1 MRNNQIKKILSRD
14 KNAFK
19 EKLKN
24 ANHTNTITSK
34 GCKCSKS
41 NCKKNYCECYAA
53 GVLCTDIC

>member
-1 MRNNQIKKILSRD
+1 MKHSEMRNNQIKKILSRD

-41 NCKKNYCECYAA
+41 NCKKNY
-53 GVLCTDIC
+53 